1 MTLSELEEKTGEKME
16 EARRHGATDD
26 SEVTS
31 GVNHGLQIDI
41 SKDGGYERQY
51 SIEI

>member
-1 MTLSELEEKTGEKME
+1 MTLSELEEKLKESRK
-16 EARRHGATDD
+16 HGATDD
-26 SEVTS
+26 SDVQS
-31 GVNHGLQIDI
+31 GVNHDLQIDI